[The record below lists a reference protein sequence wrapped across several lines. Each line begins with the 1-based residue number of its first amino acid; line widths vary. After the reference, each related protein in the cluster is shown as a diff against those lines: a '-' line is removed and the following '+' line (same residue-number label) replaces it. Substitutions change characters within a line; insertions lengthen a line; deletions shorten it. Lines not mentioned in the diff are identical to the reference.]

1 MSRSYRR
8 LYATSRTLA
17 WSVVLLLS
25 VSGCSSGSLR
35 SFFGPPD
42 DEMVSEVDVARTP
55 PAAAMPERAAR
66 SVAKPAAPPMRPVVP
81 TPMASIAGLG
91 EDEVQRVM
99 GEPQERS
106 ERDGRKT
113 WIYRGAG
120 CRVEVTFF
128 RDVTRG
134 TYSALAHKV
143 VRTDGADTGRACVRG
158 VRSAARR

>member
-1 MSRSYRR
+1 
-8 LYATSRTLA
+8 
-17 WSVVLLLS
+17 
-25 VSGCSSGSLR
+25 
-35 SFFGPPD
+35 
-42 DEMVSEVDVARTP
+42 MV
-55 PAAAMPERAAR
+55 
-66 SVAKPAAPPMRPVVP
+66 
-81 TPMASIAGLG
+81 SIAGLG
-91 EDEVQRVM
+91 EDEVRRVM
-99 GEPQERS
+99 GEPQESS